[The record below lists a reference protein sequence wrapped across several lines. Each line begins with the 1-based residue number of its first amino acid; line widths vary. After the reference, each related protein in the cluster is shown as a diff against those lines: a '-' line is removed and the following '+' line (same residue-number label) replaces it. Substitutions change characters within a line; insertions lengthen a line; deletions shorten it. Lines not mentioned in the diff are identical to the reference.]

1 MIEEI
6 KDVVE
11 EVCKKY
17 GYDSEDKENNDSLKT
32 VLLKAVTAILKDA
45 NQEERN
51 LFYQML
57 RHTPIVITENLTK
70 EGYKKLVEQYIGNIN
85 PHIIK
90 EDIDLGEYGKKV
102 GAGAYVSEPILD
114 ENMQLVGKKSFVYVQ
129 KVDGKVKEFFGSDI
143 NVSHLIHELGHAW
156 AAEKDQYIM
165 SGNKILKE
173 RCGSAEYT
181 YSFSKG
187 EDNKYIQKCEKVT
200 GLMIEEGMNTV
211 REEQAMAD
219 YMNIP
224 LEEMKKAYR
233 SLLIHSDYQGYI
245 SDFIQYMLQE
255 LNREDF
261 ESWRLH
267 GSSES
272 KAKIEELMART
283 KYWDDRETDI
293 LPSSDSPRNYDNKRQ
308 IIARIQSSEV
318 QDFFNGYEEVYFPDI
333 SKMTPLDKIENVLE
347 QIYNMNMVKHNMG
360 IENYKDFLNSLG
372 YEGYALINQAADIR
386 KKDELL
392 NVVND
397 VKLSDLNS
405 ITEETKSAFLDSKN
419 RETKEEREEGETEKE

>member
-1 MIEEI
+1 
-6 KDVVE
+6 
-11 EVCKKY
+11 
-17 GYDSEDKENNDSLKT
+17 
-32 VLLKAVTAILKDA
+32 
-45 NQEERN
+45 
-51 LFYQML
+51 
-57 RHTPIVITENLTK
+57 
-70 EGYKKLVEQYIGNIN
+70 
-85 PHIIK
+85 
-90 EDIDLGEYGKKV
+90 
-102 GAGAYVSEPILD
+102 
-114 ENMQLVGKKSFVYVQ
+114 
-129 KVDGKVKEFFGSDI
+129 
-143 NVSHLIHELGHAW
+143 
-156 AAEKDQYIM
+156 
-165 SGNKILKE
+165 
-173 RCGSAEYT
+173 
-181 YSFSKG
+181 
-187 EDNKYIQKCEKVT
+187 
-200 GLMIEEGMNTV
+200 
-211 REEQAMAD
+211 
-219 YMNIP
+219 
-224 LEEMKKAYR
+224 
-233 SLLIHSDYQGYI
+233 
-245 SDFIQYMLQE
+245 MLQE

-308 IIARIQSSEV
+308 IIARIQSRKV

-347 QIYNMNMVKHNMG
+347 QIYNMNMVKYNMG

-372 YEGYALINQAADIR
+372 YEGYSLINQAADIR

>member
-17 GYDSEDKENNDSLKT
+17 GYDEEDKESNDSLKT

-70 EGYKKLVEQYIGNIN
+70 EDYEKLVEQYIGNIN

-90 EDIDLGEYGKKV
+90 EDIDLGEYGKNV
-102 GAGAYVSEPILD
+102 GAGAYVSEAILD
-114 ENMQLVGKKSFVYVQ
+114 ENLQLVGKKSFVYVQ
-129 KVDGKVKEFFGSDI
+129 KVDGKAKEFFGSDI

-165 SGNKILKE
+165 SDNKLLKE
-173 RCGSAEYT
+173 RVGTSEYT
-181 YSFSKG
+181 YSFSKR

-224 LEEMKKAYR
+224 LEEMKKAYN
-233 SLLIHSDYQGYI
+233 SVLVPSNYQGYI

-255 LNREDF
+255 LNIEDF
-261 ESWRLH
+261 ENWRLH

-318 QDFFNGYEEVYFPDI
+318 QDFFNSYEDVYFPDI

-347 QIYNMNMVKHNMG
+347 QIYNMNMVKYNMG

-372 YEGYALINQAADIR
+372 YEGYSLINQAADIR

-392 NVVND
+392 SVVND

-405 ITEETKSAFLDSKN
+405 ITEETKSAFLDSMN
-419 RETKEEREEGETEKE
+419 RETKEEMEEGETEKE